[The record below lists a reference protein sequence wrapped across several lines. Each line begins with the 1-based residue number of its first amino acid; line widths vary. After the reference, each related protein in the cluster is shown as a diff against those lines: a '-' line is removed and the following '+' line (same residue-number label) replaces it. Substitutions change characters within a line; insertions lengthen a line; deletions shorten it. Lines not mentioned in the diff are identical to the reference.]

1 MDATGIAAQVGRRV
15 QKPHR
20 KRDFAHGP
28 VVCEIG
34 GFGPFWL
41 GIAHLPI
48 LWQPPAHRGARR
60 RIGVRRRCHPPIAH
74 ASHVHQILTDCS
86 QVNS

>member
-1 MDATGIAAQVGRRV
+1 MDAAGIAAQVGRRV

-28 VVCEIG
+28 VVCEIS

-48 LWQPPAHRGARR
+48 LGSFPHTGTLADVSVSVGAVLHLLRTRRTCTRSLQTAHK
-60 RIGVRRRCHPPIAH
+60 
-74 ASHVHQILTDCS
+74 
-86 QVNS
+86 